1 MRYHFAFDL
10 DGTITKSE
18 ILPIIAKD
26 LGIEKTMAQL
36 TKKTMDGEIP
46 FDASFTKRVHML
58 KQIPISRVQKVIKNV
73 PLNLNLVNFIKQHR
87 NRCYIVTQNLDV
99 WVKPL
104 LEKIGVPYLC
114 SQADYKNDVLKGI
127 QKILR
132 KKEIHKNVA
141 HPIVA
146 VGEGYNDFEMMQDAA
161 FSIAYGGVHKPAA
174 SLLEMVDYVIYSEIT
189 LCQFLKQLL

>member
-1 MRYHFAFDL
+1 MNYHFVFDL
-10 DGTITKSE
+10 DGTVTTRE

-26 LGIEKTMAQL
+26 LGIEDKMDRL
-36 TKKTMDGEIP
+36 TQKTMDGEIP
-46 FDASFTKRVHML
+46 FDASFTRRVNML
-58 KQIPISRVQKVIKNV
+58 KKIPISRVQQIISTV
-73 PLNLNLVNFIKQHR
+73 PLNHFIVSFLRTYR

-104 LEKIGVPYLC
+104 LEKIGAPYLC
-114 SQADYKNDVLKGI
+114 SQANYEDDVLKGI

-132 KKEIHKNVA
+132 KKEIHRKVA

-146 VGEGYNDFEMMQDAA
+146 VGEGHNDFEMMQEAA
-161 FSIAYGGVHKPAA
+161 LSIAYGGVHKPAP
-174 SLLEMVDYVIYSEIT
+174 SLLEMVDYVIYNEIT